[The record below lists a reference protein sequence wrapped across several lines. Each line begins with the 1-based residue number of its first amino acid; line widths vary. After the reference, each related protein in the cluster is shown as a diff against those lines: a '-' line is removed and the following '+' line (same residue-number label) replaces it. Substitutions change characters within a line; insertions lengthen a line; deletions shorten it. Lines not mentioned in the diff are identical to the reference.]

1 MDEQEILAVIR
12 EHVARSQHNGS
23 SSHSLASA
31 EAQEFRIDVS
41 TLNHLAA
48 QLWRLRN
55 GVGQLNPRK
64 PGIVNRAVQAF
75 KKLIQRSLSWY
86 TRSLNQYHD
95 GVNEAIDFHAQAIA
109 ALQQQF
115 SRVGGGL
122 PEMLQETLRTA
133 RRATQEQQA
142 PYAELFRGLSPVLDL
157 GCGRGDFLE
166 LLKEKGIS
174 AYGIDSDHVA

>member
-1 MDEQEILAVIR
+1 MDEQDILAVLR
-12 EHVARSQHNGS
+12 AHVAHSQSGDLS
-23 SSHSLASA
+23 
-31 EAQEFRIDVS
+31 EGTAQAYVQPSRVDLSKLDHLS
-41 TLNHLAA
+41 TE
-48 QLWRLRN
+48 LWRLRN

-64 PGIVNRAVQAF
+64 PGILNRAIQAF

-142 PYAELFRGLSPVLDL
+142 PYAELFR
-157 GCGRGDFLE
+157 
-166 LLKEKGIS
+166 
-174 AYGIDSDHVA
+174 